1 MAFANL
7 RRRDRVART
16 RKRHHDVKK
25 HLLFLLL
32 TILRK
37 RLKLLLLGLLSSA
50 FASSNHCDI
59 SLLVDV
65 GKQRKERGKEGKGK
79 QEQGNRGK
87 QGWERGRQ
95 AAGESG
101 GSYEDVL
108 ASGARF
114 GSCAG
119 AGERELGPG
128 ALGVLRFGSRVGGL
142 VCYWLVC
149 DIVPMWLARCCLFAI
164 SRCSCF
170 LMIVNKIAKHATG
183 RPVELMLGDARFEH
197 HEQLSW

>member
-65 GKQRKERGKEGKGK
+65 GKQRKERGKEGEGETGTG
-79 QEQGNRGK
+79 QSREARLGERSASSWRIRGK
-87 QGWERGRQ
+87 
-95 AAGESG
+95 
-101 GSYEDVL
+101 L
-108 ASGARF
+108 
-114 GSCAG
+114 
-119 AGERELGPG
+119 
-128 ALGVLRFGSRVGGL
+128 
-142 VCYWLVC
+142 
-149 DIVPMWLARCCLFAI
+149 
-164 SRCSCF
+164 
-170 LMIVNKIAKHATG
+170 
-183 RPVELMLGDARFEH
+183 
-197 HEQLSW
+197 